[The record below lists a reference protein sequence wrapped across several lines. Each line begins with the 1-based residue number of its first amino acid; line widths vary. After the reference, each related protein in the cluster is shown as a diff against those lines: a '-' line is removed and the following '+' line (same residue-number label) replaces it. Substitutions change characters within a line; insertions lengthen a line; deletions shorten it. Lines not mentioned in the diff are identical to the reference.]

1 MSNEFKLEMADVV
14 KAHLDVPGFPVLTSN
29 QCHAIAMK
37 LNAMLSA
44 ATQPPALGGEPEV
57 VGYGFRNTMVG
68 RSPVMME
75 LRPDIPANDQYGGQL
90 WCPLI
95 TQDDYRAH
103 HFRLQAEN
111 ESLRKSKTD
120 WQAECLKRGFEYV
133 REPDDHYVLAD
144 APEMADLLGLLLGVE
159 VRNRENYSYGDTVS
173 NLTNQVDAG
182 IDAFHRAYEAE
193 KERDQLKALLFLA
206 NAALEGRI
214 DAALSKP
221 AGSEQ

>member
-57 VGYGFRNTMVG
+57 AGYGFRNTMVG

-90 WCPLI
+90 LCPLI
-95 TQDDYRAH
+95 LLEDFHAH
-103 HFRLQAEN
+103 LAPLQAEIERLKE
-111 ESLRKSKTD
+111 ES
-120 WQAECLKRGFEYV
+120 FE
-133 REPDDHYVLAD
+133 
-144 APEMADLLGLLLGVE
+144 GLY
-159 VRNRENYSYGDTVS
+159 NS
-173 NLTNQVDAG
+173 G
-182 IDAFHRAYEAE
+182 IS
-193 KERDQLKALLFLA
+193 ERDQLQARCDELEAILKDTSEWFDDGVGRSDEEWSLLV
-206 NAALEGRI
+206 RI
-214 DAALSKP
+214 KAALSKP
-221 AGSEQ
+221 AGGDKV